1 MNKTVEVVLTVL
13 ALVGLFC
20 AIPKNAPANVP
31 TRNTVMVAD
40 GSAPMPICRLK
51 RCF

>member
-1 MNKTVEVVLTVL
+1 MNKTVEIVLTVL

-20 AIPKNAPANVP
+20 AIPKTAPANIG
-31 TRNTVMVAD
+31 TQNTVVVAD

>member
-1 MNKTVEVVLTVL
+1 MNKTVEVMLTVL

-20 AIPKNAPANVP
+20 AVPKSPPLSTSTQHSIV
-31 TRNTVMVAD
+31 VAD
-40 GSAPMPICRLK
+40 GSDPMPICRKK